1 MKNKNTIIEKE
12 TRTMHYMID
21 LAVTALHAHATLL
34 IELNG
39 TVTYKQLRKEADKLE
54 KLGVDHQDVYN
65 ALFQVSDLV
74 NHRWPVSD
82 LVNVTF

>member
-1 MKNKNTIIEKE
+1 
-12 TRTMHYMID
+12 MHYMRN

-39 TVTYKQLRKEADKLE
+39 TVTHKQLRKEADKLNG
-54 KLGVDHQDVYN
+54 LGADRVDVNN
-65 ALFQVSDLV
+65 ALFQVS
-74 NHRWPVSD
+74 N